1 MRRKFDQI
9 CLIYDFIKYLTWL
22 RLNILIQKHFLFV
35 YFYIPLR
42 YNKKTICFGIKYTIM
57 GRLGLTEILV
67 IVGIVLLLFGGKKIP
82 ELMKG
87 LGSGIKEF
95 KNAAKDDQTTAAK
108 KEEEEVK

>member
-1 MRRKFDQI
+1 LAQNHFM
-9 CLIYDFIKYLTWL
+9 LINSIYLCATFIQN
-22 RLNILIQKHFLFV
+22 R
-35 YFYIPLR
+35 
-42 YNKKTICFGIKYTIM
+42 FGINYTIM

-95 KNAAKDDQTTAAK
+95 KNAAKDDGQPAAK
-108 KEEEEVK
+108 KEDEESK